1 MYITLLALH
10 SLLRWLVLSSLLF
23 AIIRSYRGLLG
34 NKPYS
39 KFDNTVRH
47 TTATIAHVQL
57 LAGVWLYFISPIVA
71 YFLHNFKTA
80 MHIRDLRFFGM
91 EHITM
96 MLTGIVLI
104 SLGSAKAKRTAFDKD
119 KFRIQ
124 AIWFTIGLLVILSS
138 VPWAFSPLISRP
150 WFRSF

>member
-1 MYITLLALH
+1 MYTILLALH

-23 AIIRSYRGLLG
+23 AIFRAYRGWVG
-34 NKPYS
+34 HKPYS

-47 TTATIAHVQL
+47 VTATIAHVQL
-57 LAGVWLYFISPIVA
+57 LAGLWLYFISPIVS

-80 MHIRDLRFFGM
+80 MHIRDLRFFGI

-104 SLGSAKAKRTAFDKD
+104 TIGSAKAKRKAADQD

-124 AIWFTIGLLVILSS
+124 AIWFTIGLLIILSS
-138 VPWAFSPLISRP
+138 IPWAFSPLISRP
-150 WFRSF
+150 WFRTI